1 MQAAFVI
8 EEAIESDLIDILE
21 LLESMNLDMD
31 QVHAQQFYLATLN
44 DEILGLGRVLEHDG
58 CAELCSLGVVESHRR
73 QGIGSKLVNALATK
87 TPTKPLYVV
96 TEIPDYFLRLGF
108 APSEVYPIEIAD
120 KLQRCIDLYDCQLPV
135 VLALI

>member
-1 MQAAFVI
+1 
-8 EEAIESDLIDILE
+8 
-21 LLESMNLDMD
+21 
-31 QVHAQQFYLATLN
+31 
-44 DEILGLGRVLEHDG
+44 LGRVLEHDG

-73 QGIGSKLVNALATK
+73 QGIGSKLVNALASK

-120 KLQRCIDLYDCQLPV
+120 KLQRCVDFYDCQSPV